1 MALIVHFSPTG
12 MTEAKYTEVIRQL
25 EKAGAGAPRGR
36 LHHTCYGPKD
46 ALKVVDLYDTP
57 QSFEAFG
64 KVLVPIL
71 QSVGVDVGKPEITEV
86 TNIIRG

>member
-1 MALIVHFSPTG
+1 MALIVHFSPVG
-12 MTEAKYTEVIRQL
+12 MNEAKYTEVIRQL
-25 EKAGAGAPRGR
+25 EKAGAGSPTGR

-71 QSVGVDVGKPEITEV
+71 QSLGVDVGKPEITEV